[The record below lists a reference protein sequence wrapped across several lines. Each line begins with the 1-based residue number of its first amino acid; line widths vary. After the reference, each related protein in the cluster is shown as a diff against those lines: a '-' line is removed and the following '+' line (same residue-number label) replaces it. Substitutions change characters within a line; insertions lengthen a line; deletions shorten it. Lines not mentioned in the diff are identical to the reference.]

1 MNVDDAGRRLCPGQ
15 LEVGDSDLILYQRG
29 KSPVRWPLR
38 SLRRYG
44 FDAELFSFEC
54 GRRCPTGPGI
64 YAFHCQRAEVLF
76 NTVQARVAARHEE
89 HELAGVLAGN
99 NHISGRSNNL
109 RMHRPRSLPASSSPA
124 TTGLLP
130 SSSANNGLLVGMDR
144 DEMMMETEEGSYLE
158 PIRLQQPINQA
169 AAVSAWSPHSRP
181 LSSASLISSGS
192 SPLSP
197 SMVGGGNNNLYANND
212 VLMAAVAVGDP
223 HLDEQVLPP
232 PSAYAN
238 LHHETMGAVGKDMDD
253 LSADDTDSQQHLYIN
268 VGPDALEVVFVL
280 FFK

>member
-1 MNVDDAGRRLCPGQ
+1 
-15 LEVGDSDLILYQRG
+15 
-29 KSPVRWPLR
+29 
-38 SLRRYG
+38 
-44 FDAELFSFEC
+44 
-54 GRRCPTGPGI
+54 
-64 YAFHCQRAEVLF
+64 
-76 NTVQARVAARHEE
+76 
-89 HELAGVLAGN
+89 
-99 NHISGRSNNL
+99 
-109 RMHRPRSLPASSSPA
+109 MHRPRSLPASSSPA

-158 PIRLQQPINQA
+158 PIRLQQPTNQA
-169 AAVSAWSPHSRP
+169 AAWSPHSRP
-181 LSSASLISSGS
+181 LSSASLISSSS

-212 VLMAAVAVGDP
+212 VLMASVAVGDA

-238 LHHETMGAVGKDMDD
+238 LHHESMGAVGKDMDD

-268 VGPDALEVVFVL
+268 VGPDALEVISL
-280 FFK
+280 FFFILRIFT